1 MSELIG
7 LIELEWNGMGYSTSM
22 MLVPCSI
29 QYSIVGC
36 CVDQKATSRFSKMI
50 QVFKTKKGE
59 KRKGEKR
66 DEQKKGGMHFW
77 VISEVHLEKF

>member
-1 MSELIG
+1 M
-7 LIELEWNGMGYSTSM
+7 EWNG
-22 MLVPCSI
+22 L
-29 QYSIVGC
+29 QYINDSIVGC

-66 DEQKKGGMHFW
+66 DEQKKGGMHFFSFFSLSTIFEIDS
-77 VISEVHLEKF
+77 VDSFHPRARGVRSGS

>member
-1 MSELIG
+1 M
-7 LIELEWNGMGYSTSM
+7 EWNG
-22 MLVPCSI
+22 L
-29 QYSIVGC
+29 QYINDSIVGC

-66 DEQKKGGMHFW
+66 DEQKKGGMHFFSFSFFF
-77 VISEVHLEKF
+77 IDDF

>member
-1 MSELIG
+1 M
-7 LIELEWNGMGYSTSM
+7 EWNG
-22 MLVPCSI
+22 L
-29 QYSIVGC
+29 QYINDSIVGC

-66 DEQKKGGMHFW
+66 ETNRKRAECIFFLFLFSLSTIFEAIIRW
-77 VISEVHLEKF
+77 